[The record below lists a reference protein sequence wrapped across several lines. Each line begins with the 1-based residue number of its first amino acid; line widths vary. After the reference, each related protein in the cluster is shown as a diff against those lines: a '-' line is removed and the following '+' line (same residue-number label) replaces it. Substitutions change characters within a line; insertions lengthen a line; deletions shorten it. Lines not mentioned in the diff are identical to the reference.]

1 MRTILFSLL
10 LCLASTLVAQ
20 DATLSKIKQ
29 QNEGYK
35 TITGLFKQTI
45 TQTTGK
51 VTEKNGQ
58 IYFERTDKMSMHYED
73 PVTDLLV
80 INGDQFY
87 MARGKR
93 KNLFNTEKNKRMAEL
108 SNTLLCSM
116 MGNLEEL
123 AKENE
128 AELNVKVEANH
139 YVVILTAQKKQARGY
154 KQIILSYDKKSS
166 MLCQMQMDE
175 WNGNSTLYV
184 MSGHKA
190 NKQINEALFA
200 IPEKKEK

>member
-1 MRTILFSLL
+1 MRTILFSFLI
-10 LCLASTLVAQ
+10 CLASTLVAQ

-35 TITGLFKQTI
+35 TITGSFKQTI
-45 TQTTGK
+45 TLATGK

-58 IYFERTDKMSMHYED
+58 LYFERTDKMSMHYEE
-73 PVTDLLV
+73 PATDLLV

-116 MGNLEEL
+116 TANLEEL
-123 AKENE
+123 AQEND
-128 AELNVKVEANH
+128 AKLIVNSDAKYNVA
-139 YVVILTAQKKQARGY
+139 ILTAEKKQARGY
-154 KQIILSYDKKSS
+154 KQIILSYDKKSG

-184 MSGHKA
+184 LTAHKA

-200 IPEKKEK
+200 IPENKEK